1 MDVLRKLFPLSLIN
15 KPRDTNGLVR
25 SAVWYATILVAY
37 FLISSIL
44 GYLSGTPDGVYG
56 ADSQTAVS
64 NFQRDHGLEVTGVA
78 DAATQQAIYGA

>member
-1 MDVLRKLFPLSLIN
+1 MDVLRKLFPLSFIN

-44 GYLSGTPDGVYG
+44 GYLSGTLVAWLLGLFGTLVGLYGTGGVVLSVLRYCG
-56 ADSQTAVS
+56 I
-64 NFQRDHGLEVTGVA
+64 LK
-78 DAATQQAIYGA
+78 